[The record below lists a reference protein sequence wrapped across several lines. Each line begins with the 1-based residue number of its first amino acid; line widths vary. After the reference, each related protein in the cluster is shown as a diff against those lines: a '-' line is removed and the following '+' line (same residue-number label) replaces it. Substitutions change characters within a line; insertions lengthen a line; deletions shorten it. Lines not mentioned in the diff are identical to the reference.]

1 MNSCDI
7 GQRIKM
13 VRKSQGLTQEKL
25 AELIDVSPH
34 YIYEIEKGLKK
45 MSLET
50 FISMTDI
57 LDISADYILFGSVSN
72 KDDSSYRHPDHLDL
86 LISSLN
92 QQQRKAITN
101 VLCALIPF
109 LK

>member
-1 MNSCDI
+1 MNSYDI
-7 GQRIKM
+7 GQRIKT

-25 AELIDVSPH
+25 AELVNVSPH

-50 FISMTDI
+50 FISVVNT
-57 LDISADYILFGSVSN
+57 LNISTDYIIYGSAN
-72 KDDSSYRHPDHLDL
+72 NTDTTRQPSYDHLDI

-92 QQQRKAITN
+92 QSQRKAIAN
-101 VLCALIPF
+101 ILCTLIPF

>member
-1 MNSCDI
+1 MDSHNI
-7 GQRIKM
+7 GQRIKT
-13 VRKSQGLTQEKL
+13 VRKSQGITQEKL
-25 AELIDVSPH
+25 AELINVSPH

-50 FISMTDI
+50 FISVTCA
-57 LDISADYILFGSVSN
+57 LNISADYILFGSANSADN
-72 KDDSSYRHPDHLDL
+72 NRDLSSDHLDI

-92 QQQRKAITN
+92 QNQRKAIAN
-101 VLCALIPF
+101 ILCTLIPF

>member
-1 MNSCDI
+1 MNSYDI
-7 GQRIKM
+7 GQRIKA
-13 VRKSQGLTQEKL
+13 VRKSQHLTQEKL

-50 FISMTDI
+50 FISITAA
-57 LDISADYILFGSVSN
+57 LNISADYILFGSVSN
-72 KDDSSYRHPDHLDL
+72 TDSNSNQSSDHLDIL
-86 LISSLN
+86 VRSLN
-92 QQQRKAITN
+92 QKQRKAVTN
-101 VLCALIPF
+101 ILCTLIPF

>member
-1 MNSCDI
+1 MNSYDI
-7 GQRIKM
+7 GQRIKTI
-13 VRKSQGLTQEKL
+13 RKSQGLTQEKL
-25 AELIDVSPH
+25 AELINVSPH

-50 FISMTDI
+50 FISVTGA
-57 LDISADYILFGSVSN
+57 LNISTDYILFGSINSTNDNKHSN
-72 KDDSSYRHPDHLDL
+72 SDHLDI

-92 QQQRKAITN
+92 QNQRKAITN
-101 VLCALIPF
+101 ILCTLIPF

>member
-1 MNSCDI
+1 MNSYDI
-7 GQRIKM
+7 GQRIKA

-25 AELIDVSPH
+25 AELTDVSPH

-50 FISMTDI
+50 FISVTYA
-57 LDISADYILFGSVSN
+57 LNISTDYILFGSVNSADN
-72 KDDSSYRHPDHLDL
+72 SKNFDSDHLDI

-92 QQQRKAITN
+92 QNQRKAITN
-101 VLCALIPF
+101 ILCTLIPF